1 MHVRYIN
8 FAIFNRGA
16 ELTLSN
22 PWGLPPGFFS
32 RGVGVVIARSPLV
45 SRIGSGVRIS
55 ASFQIFASTM
65 LLHSAGFTSEG
76 IFSMG

>member
-32 RGVGVVIARSPLV
+32 RGGGNSQEPTGESDRVRS
-45 SRIGSGVRIS
+45 
-55 ASFQIFASTM
+55 TD
-65 LLHSAGFTSEG
+65 
-76 IFSMG
+76 